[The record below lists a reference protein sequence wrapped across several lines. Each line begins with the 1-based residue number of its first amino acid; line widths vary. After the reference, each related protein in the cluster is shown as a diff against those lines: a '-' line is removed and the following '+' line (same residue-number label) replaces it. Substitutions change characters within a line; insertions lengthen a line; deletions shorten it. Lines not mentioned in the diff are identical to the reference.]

1 MPEIIPNYHPIL
13 VHFTIALLS
22 ISVVF
27 YVVRLVLPIN
37 HRWREQWLNMAN
49 WSLWTGCLFAIAT
62 VIAGWFAYNSVAHDT
77 PSHAA
82 MTLHRNWAI
91 PTAVLFLL
99 IGFSSIRLAISNKLP
114 GFKFIS
120 VSIVAAIM
128 LMVTGWLGAEA
139 VYRYGL
145 GVMSLPKVEA
155 GADGHNHSH
164 GAEPSAETSSD
175 EHNNGHETMPDGV
188 VEKAV
193 DESKQP
199 MAEEHG
205 NHTHDAM
212 EDIPVQAMPSSDGH
226 NHTH

>member
-1 MPEIIPNYHPIL
+1 MPEIIPNYHPLL

-27 YVVRLVLPIN
+27 YVIRLLLPVN

-49 WSLWTGCLFAIAT
+49 WNLWTGCLFAIAT

-77 PSHAA
+77 ASHAA

-99 IGFSSIRLAISNKLP
+99 IGFSSIRLAMTNNLP

-120 VSIVAAIM
+120 VSIIAAIM
-128 LMVTGWLGAEA
+128 LMITGWLGAEA

-164 GAEPSAETSSD
+164 GAEPSAETS
-175 EHNNGHETMPDGV
+175 P
-188 VEKAV
+188 
-193 DESKQP
+193 
-199 MAEEHG
+199 
-205 NHTHDAM
+205 
-212 EDIPVQAMPSSDGH
+212 DGH
-226 NHTH
+226 NHSHELTESVMMEKEISKSTVPMVKEHNNHDPDAMPLSDGYEHVH

>member
-1 MPEIIPNYHPIL
+1 MPEIIPNYHPLL

-27 YVVRLVLPIN
+27 YVIRLLLPVN

-99 IGFSSIRLAISNKLP
+99 IGFSSIRLAMTNKLP

-164 GAEPSAETSSD
+164 GAESSADSNLD
-175 EHNNGHETMPDGV
+175 GHNDSHEMTAPGMI
-188 VEKAV
+188 EK
-193 DESKQP
+193 P
-199 MAEEHG
+199 MGEVMQSIEEHG
-205 NHTHDAM
+205 SHAHD
-212 EDIPVQAMPSSDGH
+212 EVENLSVQAMPSDGH
-226 NHTH
+226 NHTHE

>member
-1 MPEIIPNYHPIL
+1 MPEIVPNFHPIL

-27 YVVRLVLPIN
+27 YVARLLLSVN
-37 HRWREQWLNMAN
+37 HNWREQWLNMAN
-49 WSLWTGCLFAIAT
+49 WSLWTGCLFAVVT
-62 VIAGWFAYNSVAHDT
+62 VIAGWFAYNSVAHDMA
-77 PSHAA
+77 SHAA

-99 IGFSSIRLAISNKLP
+99 IGFSSIRLAIVNKLP

-120 VSIVAAIM
+120 VSIVAVIM

-164 GAEPSAETSSD
+164 EMT
-175 EHNNGHETMPDGV
+175 PD
-188 VEKAV
+188 KRV
-193 DESKQP
+193 DKTISESMQP
-199 MAEEHG
+199 MAEDHG
-205 NHTHDAM
+205 NNTNGTM
-212 EDIPVQAMPSSDGH
+212 EEMPVQAMPSSDGH
-226 NHTH
+226 NHAH